1 MDTRIVHAALFTPG
15 PKHRWG
21 QPLRIIGAPG
31 TAKSALIEHVAEA
44 SGLHVEVVIASLR
57 DPTDFLGLPVPKDD
71 GSVGYAPPAWALRA
85 AAAKHAVVFLDE
97 IGQCPPAVQAA
108 LMRVVLDRVV
118 GDFVLPPTVRIL
130 AAQNSTEDSAGGYDL
145 AAPLANR
152 FGTLTDWTGPT
163 CEEWCSWLMQAG
175 NGNEVEI
182 QTTAVTEEM
191 RVMKLWPSAFAKAS
205 GIITSFLRRKP
216 ILLHAQPA
224 SGSPESSLAWP
235 SRRSWEMATRALA
248 ASEIHHLDESE
259 SDRYVGS
266 FVGPAAIRELRSWM
280 VNVDLPDPAELLD
293 GKIEW
298 KHDPDRLDRTM
309 VVCSSCAALVAPQS
323 AEKRIPRAEA
333 AWKLIHG
340 LMEVSDVVLPAV
352 RTLASEQVRLVRGPK
367 GMLKFA
373 ELVLAKFNPILN
385 AAGIRAGG

>member
-1 MDTRIVHAALFTPG
+1 
-15 PKHRWG
+15 
-21 QPLRIIGAPG
+21 
-31 TAKSALIEHVAEA
+31 
-44 SGLHVEVVIASLR
+44 
-57 DPTDFLGLPVPKDD
+57 
-71 GSVGYAPPAWALRA
+71 
-85 AAAKHAVVFLDE
+85 
-97 IGQCPPAVQAA
+97 
-108 LMRVVLDRVV
+108 
-118 GDFVLPPTVRIL
+118 
-130 AAQNSTEDSAGGYDL
+130 
-145 AAPLANR
+145 
-152 FGTLTDWTGPT
+152 
-163 CEEWCSWLMQAG
+163 
-175 NGNEVEI
+175 
-182 QTTAVTEEM
+182 
-191 RVMKLWPSAFAKAS
+191 
-205 GIITSFLRRKP
+205 
-216 ILLHAQPA
+216 
-224 SGSPESSLAWP
+224 
-235 SRRSWEMATRALA
+235 MATRALA

>member
-1 MDTRIVHAALFTPG
+1 MDTRIVHAALYTPG

-31 TAKSALIEHVAEA
+31 TAKSALIEAVAEA

-57 DPTDFLGLPVPKDD
+57 DPTDFLGLPVPRED

-97 IGQCPPAVQAA
+97 INCAPPAVQAA
-108 LMRVVLDRVV
+108 LLRVVLDRVV
-118 GDFVLPPTVRIL
+118 GDFTLPPTVRIL
-130 AAQNSTEDSAGGYDL
+130 SAQNAVEDAAGGYDL

-152 FGTLTDWTGPT
+152 FGTLPDWTGPN
-163 CEEWCSWLMQAG
+163 CDEWCSWLLQAG
-175 NGNEVEI
+175 NGNEVEVA
-182 QTTAVTEEM
+182 TPAEVEEA
-191 RVMKLWPSAFAKAS
+191 RVLKLWPSAYAKAS
-205 GIITSFLRRKP
+205 GITTSFLKRKP
-216 ILLHAQPA
+216 SLLHAQPA
-224 SGSPESSLAWP
+224 SGSPQASLAWP
-235 SRRSWEMATRALA
+235 SRRTWEMATRALA

-259 SDRYVGS
+259 SDRYVGA
-266 FVGPAAIRELRSWM
+266 FVGSAAIRELRSWL

-293 GKIEW
+293 GKIAW
-298 KHDPDRLDRTM
+298 QHDPDRLDRTM

-323 AEKRIPRAEA
+323 AAKRIPRAEA

-352 RTLASEQVRLVRGPK
+352 RTLVSEQVRLVRGPK
-367 GMLKFA
+367 GMFKDAA
-373 ELVLAKFNPILN
+373 EVLAKFMPIFI
-385 AAGIRAGG
+385 AAGIRVGK